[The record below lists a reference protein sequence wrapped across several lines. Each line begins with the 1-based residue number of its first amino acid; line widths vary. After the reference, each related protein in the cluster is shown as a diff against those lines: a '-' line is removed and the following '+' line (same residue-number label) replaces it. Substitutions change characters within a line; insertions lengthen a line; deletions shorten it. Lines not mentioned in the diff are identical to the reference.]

1 MRSCG
6 CIYLFFLFLIL
17 LFTLVHA
24 CVCINIY
31 MCVCARMANVVFSV
45 CPNETQSLEISNYTR
60 EPSLNA
66 IYYTYDTYIIVRYP
80 ETKIIEY
87 TGAHITLYILFLRF
101 VFLFHLLILFFYF
114 STKFYTTDVT
124 PVTTEGWGG

>member
-17 LFTLVHA
+17 LFTLVRA

-101 VFLFHLLILFFYF
+101 VFSFSSSDFIFFIF
-114 STKFYTTDVT
+114 QQNFTRRM
-124 PVTTEGWGG
+124 